1 MDIKEKYKNS
11 ILASIIGDALGVP
24 VEFSTR
30 QELAL
35 CAVKNMLGYGRY
47 DLPEGTWSD
56 DSSMILSTME
66 SLIEG
71 YNLENLAESF
81 CQWLFDGKW
90 TPYGYAFDSGI
101 TTFTALD
108 NIRSGAKPVREA
120 GQDSE
125 DDNGN
130 GSLMRMLPVALYF
143 SKEETESFLDKIH
156 EISSIT
162 HSHPRALIGCG
173 IYSLLIRE
181 LIKSDDKKESLKNAI
196 NTAIEFYSKRE
207 KFKEELNNYIRLIS
221 NELLDLPKSEIYSSG
236 YVVHTL
242 EASIWSFMR
251 SDSAKDVLLEAV
263 NLGLDTDTTGTV
275 AGGLAGLFYG
285 LDSIPEEWM
294 AKLAKKDE
302 IVALTDKFVESIN

>member
-1 MDIKEKYKNS
+1 MNIKEKSKNS
-11 ILASIIGDALGVP
+11 ILAAIIGDALGVP

-71 YNLENLAESF
+71 YSRESLAESF

-108 NIRSGAKPVREA
+108 NIRSGAKSVEES
-120 GQDSE
+120 GQNSE

-130 GSLMRMLPVALYF
+130 GSLMRMLPAALFF
-143 SKEETESFLDKIH
+143 SGEDTNTYLEKIH
-156 EISSIT
+156 EVSSIT

-173 IYSLLIRE
+173 IYSLLIKE
-181 LIKSDDKKESLKNAI
+181 LLNNSDKKEALK
-196 NTAIEFYSKRE
+196 TAIDKAVDYYSNND
-207 KFKEELNNYIRLIS
+207 KFKDELNNYIRIIS
-221 NELLDLPKSEIYSSG
+221 NELIDLPESEIYSSG
-236 YVVHTL
+236 YIVHTL

-251 SDSAKDVLLEAV
+251 CSSTKEVLLEAV

-275 AGGLAGLFYG
+275 AGGLAGLLYG
-285 LDSIPEEWM
+285 LDTIPEDWM

-302 IVALTDKFVESIN
+302 ILSLVNKFVETIK

>member
-1 MDIKEKYKNS
+1 MNIKEKYKNA
-11 ILASIIGDALGVP
+11 ILSSIIGDALGVP

-66 SLIEG
+66 SLING
-71 YNLENLAESF
+71 YNLEDLAESF

-108 NIRSGAKPVREA
+108 NIRSGAKKVTNS

-130 GSLMRMLPVALYF
+130 GSLMRMVPVALYF
-143 SKEETESFLDKIH
+143 SKEEIDTFLEKIH
-156 EISSIT
+156 EVSSIT

-173 IYSLLIRE
+173 IYSLFIRE
-181 LIKSDDKKESLKNAI
+181 LLTCEDKKEALKNTIDQAV
-196 NTAIEFYSKRE
+196 EYYSKKE
-207 KFKEELNNYIRLIS
+207 PFKEELNNYIRIIS
-221 NELLDLPKSEIYSSG
+221 NELTDLPESEIYSSG

-251 SDSAKDVLLEAV
+251 CDSAKDVLLEAV

-285 LDSIPEEWM
+285 LESIPKEWM
-294 AKLAKKDE
+294 DKLAKKDE
-302 IVALTDKFVESIN
+302 ILQLTDKFVESLN

>member
-1 MDIKEKYKNS
+1 MNIKDKYRNS

-56 DSSMILSTME
+56 DSSMILSSME
-66 SLIEG
+66 SLIDG
-71 YNLENLAESF
+71 YDCKNLAESF

-108 NIRSGAKPVREA
+108 NIRSGAKSVEEA
-120 GQDSE
+120 GQNSE

-143 SKEETESFLDKIH
+143 SKEETDTFLERIH
-156 EISSIT
+156 EVSSIT

-173 IYSLLIRE
+173 IYSLFIKE
-181 LIKSDDKKESLKNAI
+181 LLNNSDKKDALKSTIDKAV
-196 NTAIEFYSKRE
+196 EYYSNKDL
-207 KFKEELNNYIRLIS
+207 FKDELNNYVRLIS
-221 NELLDLPKSEIYSSG
+221 NELPDLPESEIYSSG

-242 EASIWSFMR
+242 EAAIWSFMR
-251 SDSAKDVLLEAV
+251 CNSTKEVLLEAV

-294 AKLAKKDE
+294 NKLAKKDE
-302 IVALTDKFVESIN
+302 IIDLTDKFVESLN

>member
-1 MDIKEKYKNS
+1 MNIKDKQKNA
-11 ILASIIGDALGVP
+11 ILASIVGDALGVP

-71 YNLENLAESF
+71 YDQSKLAESF
-81 CQWLFDGKW
+81 CEWLFDGKW

-108 NIRSGAKPVREA
+108 NIRSGAKPVSEA
-120 GQDSE
+120 GQSSE

-143 SKEETESFLDKIH
+143 AKKDTDDFLEKIH
-156 EISSIT
+156 EVSSIT
-162 HSHPRALIGCG
+162 HSHPRAMIGCG

-181 LIKSDDKKESLKNAI
+181 LINTDDKNTALKNAI
-196 NTAIEFYSKRE
+196 DKAVNYYNTKDN
-207 KFKEELNNYIRLIS
+207 FKEELNSYIRLIS
-221 NELLDLPKSEIYSSG
+221 NELIDLPESEIYSSG
-236 YVVHTL
+236 YIVHTL
-242 EASIWSFMR
+242 EASIWSFMKC
-251 SDSAKDVLLEAV
+251 SSTKDVLLEAV

-285 LDSIPEEWM
+285 LDTIPDEWM
-294 AKLAKKDE
+294 NKLAKKDE
-302 IVALTDKFVESIN
+302 IIELTDKFVEALN

>member
-1 MDIKEKYKNS
+1 MNIKEKYKNA
-11 ILASIIGDALGVP
+11 ILSSIIGDALGVP

-66 SLIEG
+66 SLIDG

-108 NIRSGAKPVREA
+108 NIRSGAKTVTNS

-130 GSLMRMLPVALYF
+130 GSLMRMIPVALYF
-143 SKEETESFLDKIH
+143 SKEEVDVFLERIH
-156 EISSIT
+156 EVSSIT

-181 LIKSDDKKESLKNAI
+181 LLKSDNKKDALKNVIDIAVDYYSKKEI
-196 NTAIEFYSKRE
+196 
-207 KFKEELNNYIRLIS
+207 FKEELGSYVRIIS
-221 NELLDLPKSEIYSSG
+221 NELVDLPESEIYSSG

-251 SDSAKDVLLEAV
+251 CDSAKDVLLEAV

-285 LDSIPEEWM
+285 LDSIPKEWM
-294 AKLAKKDE
+294 DKLAKKNE
-302 IVALTDKFVESIN
+302 ILEVTEKFVESLN